1 MNGVNKK
8 RQACVMAPSVEPAC
22 SLWFIDVKKKK
33 KNQDEDAAAADSDGF
48 KK

>member
-8 RQACVMAPSVEPAC
+8 RRACVTAPSVEPAC

-33 KNQDEDAAAADSDGF
+33 IRTRTLQLLTRTALRNK
-48 KK
+48 